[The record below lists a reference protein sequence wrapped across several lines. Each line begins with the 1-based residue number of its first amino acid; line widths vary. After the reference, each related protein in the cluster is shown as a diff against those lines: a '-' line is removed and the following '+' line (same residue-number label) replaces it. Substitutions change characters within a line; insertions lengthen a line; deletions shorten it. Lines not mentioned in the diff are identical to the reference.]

1 MSDARRWR
9 QVKDVLEAALARP
22 PEALRAF
29 LDTACGDDASL
40 RAEVESLLAAQ
51 GEAGDFLSLP
61 ASLTTA
67 AGLEGTRVGPYRVL
81 GQIGHGGMGIVY
93 RAVRDDDAFRRVVAL
108 KVVYSGGP
116 ALLER
121 RLREER
127 QILAR
132 LQHPNIA
139 TIFDGGATDEGR
151 PYFVMEY
158 VEGRPI
164 TEYCDAAGLDT
175 RRRLETFRSVCDAVH
190 HAHLNLVVH
199 RDLKPANILV
209 SADGSP
215 KLLDFGIAK
224 LLEGVDA
231 LTAPTATMTPAMTPE
246 YASPELVRG
255 EAVTAASDVYS
266 LGVVLYELLI
276 GRRPYEVPGNSLEAI
291 VRVVCDT
298 DPRPPSAVA
307 RREARAR
314 TEPVRSSPSEL
325 RGDLDTIVL
334 KALRKE
340 PRHRYGSVEELS
352 EDVRRHLDGFPIR
365 ARRDG
370 VAYRS
375 SKFVRRNRAAV
386 VSAALSAATLLAIAL
401 GGVFERHPPP
411 LAPAAIESLAVL
423 PLVSANAD
431 PETEYLSQ
439 GITEG
444 VIDSLSRLPRL
455 KVMARSTV
463 FGYKSA
469 GASPREVGRQLG
481 VRAVLAGRVVHQGGR
496 FTIEVELVDVRDGA
510 RLWGEQ
516 YTPLLTG
523 LPGVQEDITREIAA
537 KVHPRLAGEDKER
550 LTRRY
555 TDDAAAYELYLR
567 GRYFWNKRTPED
579 LQRAITYFQEA
590 IEKDPHYALAHAG
603 LADSYNVLAVLSE
616 VPAEGAYARAKA
628 AALEALRLDD
638 GLAEAHTS
646 LASVQLRHDWD
657 WGGAEREFRRAIE
670 LNPSYP
676 TAHYWYGLYLAE
688 VGRPEEAVAEVR
700 RAQEVDPLSL
710 NTSYHVG
717 VVLYYVRRYD
727 EAIEQLRSTLELEPG
742 FVQGHRY
749 LALACEQKRLYA
761 EATAELQRAVALGG
775 RSGLLQSLLGHVD
788 AVAGRKDQARKV
800 ARALRAQPGTAPY
813 HLAVLYAGLGEKE
826 EALRWLEKAYAE
838 RSSWLTVLRADPR
851 LDGLRADPRFED
863 LMRRVG
869 LTPTSGP
876 P

>member
-1 MSDARRWR
+1 
-9 QVKDVLEAALARP
+9 
-22 PEALRAF
+22 
-29 LDTACGDDASL
+29 
-40 RAEVESLLAAQ
+40 
-51 GEAGDFLSLP
+51 
-61 ASLTTA
+61 
-67 AGLEGTRVGPYRVL
+67 
-81 GQIGHGGMGIVY
+81 
-93 RAVRDDDAFRRVVAL
+93 
-108 KVVYSGGP
+108 
-116 ALLER
+116 
-121 RLREER
+121 
-127 QILAR
+127 
-132 LQHPNIA
+132 
-139 TIFDGGATDEGR
+139 
-151 PYFVMEY
+151 
-158 VEGRPI
+158 
-164 TEYCDAAGLDT
+164 
-175 RRRLETFRSVCDAVH
+175 
-190 HAHLNLVVH
+190 
-199 RDLKPANILV
+199 
-209 SADGSP
+209 
-215 KLLDFGIAK
+215 
-224 LLEGVDA
+224 
-231 LTAPTATMTPAMTPE
+231 
-246 YASPELVRG
+246 
-255 EAVTAASDVYS
+255 
-266 LGVVLYELLI
+266 
-276 GRRPYEVPGNSLEAI
+276 
-291 VRVVCDT
+291 
-298 DPRPPSAVA
+298 
-307 RREARAR
+307 
-314 TEPVRSSPSEL
+314 
-325 RGDLDTIVL
+325 
-334 KALRKE
+334 
-340 PRHRYGSVEELS
+340 
-352 EDVRRHLDGFPIR
+352 
-365 ARRDG
+365 
-370 VAYRS
+370 
-375 SKFVRRNRAAV
+375 
-386 VSAALSAATLLAIAL
+386 
-401 GGVFERHPPP
+401 
-411 LAPAAIESLAVL
+411 
-423 PLVSANAD
+423 
-431 PETEYLSQ
+431 
-439 GITEG
+439 
-444 VIDSLSRLPRL
+444 
-455 KVMARSTV
+455 
-463 FGYKSA
+463 
-469 GASPREVGRQLG
+469 
-481 VRAVLAGRVVHQGGR
+481 
-496 FTIEVELVDVRDGA
+496 
-510 RLWGEQ
+510 
-516 YTPLLTG
+516 
-523 LPGVQEDITREIAA
+523 
-537 KVHPRLAGEDKER
+537 LAGEDRER

-579 LQRAITYFQEA
+579 LRRAITYFQEA

-775 RSGLLQSLLGHVD
+775 RSALLQSLLGHVD